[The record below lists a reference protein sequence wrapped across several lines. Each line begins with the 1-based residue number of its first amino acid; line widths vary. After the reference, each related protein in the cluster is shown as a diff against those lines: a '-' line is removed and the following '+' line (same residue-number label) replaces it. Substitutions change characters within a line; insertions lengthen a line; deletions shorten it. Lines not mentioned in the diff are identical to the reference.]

1 LQKASAF
8 YHWNDRQSLEQA
20 VLVCK
25 EVEIGLNEVER
36 WSTSEGMIDKYKKFI
51 ERLKENETG

>member
-1 LQKASAF
+1 
-8 YHWNDRQSLEQA
+8 LEQA